1 MTTRVALDTS
11 ALMMPVELDVRLFD
25 ELGRLL
31 GGQPI
36 TSANATETA
45 AETTTGAEV
54 GDGSEAAN
62 GSEAVNGSEA
72 ANGSEAVNG
81 SEAAT
86 GAEADETTDITRGSN
101 GDAETIGGRRG
112 GYEATIPQPVVEELR
127 RLAEKGGTE
136 GTAANV
142 GHDLATERCL
152 VVDTEAAYADDA
164 LVELAESGVVDYVVT
179 NDRPL
184 RERVLDA
191 GIPVIALRGRNKL
204 AITQP

>member
-31 GGQPI
+31 GGQPV
-36 TSANATETA
+36 TSADATETA
-45 AETTTGAEV
+45 AETANGAEA
-54 GDGSEAAN
+54 GDGF
-62 GSEAVNGSEA
+62 
-72 ANGSEAVNG
+72 
-81 SEAAT
+81 EAAT
-86 GAEADETTDITRGSN
+86 GAEADEKTDITRGSN
-101 GDAETIGGRRG
+101 GDAETIGERRG

-184 RERVLDA
+184 RDAVLDA